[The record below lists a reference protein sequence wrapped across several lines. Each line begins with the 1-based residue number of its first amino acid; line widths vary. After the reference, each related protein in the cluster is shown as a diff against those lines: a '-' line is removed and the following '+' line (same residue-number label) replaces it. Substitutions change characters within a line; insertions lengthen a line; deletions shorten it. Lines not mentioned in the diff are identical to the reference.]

1 MRKYE
6 GMFIFLPNEEEKRV
20 QLMERFKGIIE
31 EDGKIDTIDEW
42 GVRKLAYL
50 IDDIAEGYYVL
61 VNFEAGVDVIEE
73 LKRVAQISDNIMRYM
88 IIRDED

>member
-6 GMFIFLPNEEEKRV
+6 GIFIFLPNEEEKRV

-88 IIRDED
+88 IVRDEE